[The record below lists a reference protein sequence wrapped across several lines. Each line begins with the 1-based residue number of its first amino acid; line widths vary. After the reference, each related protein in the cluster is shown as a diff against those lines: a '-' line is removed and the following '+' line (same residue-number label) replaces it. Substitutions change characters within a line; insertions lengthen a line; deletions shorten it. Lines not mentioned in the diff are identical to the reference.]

1 MARAID
7 LELLQLLEDKLG
19 KETARK
25 VAQAIELGLEVME
38 KRAEELAIQKKLEL
52 RDELT
57 KELASKADIQVL
69 KTEIQTV
76 RAETQ
81 ADLQAL
87 RAEMQAMEQ
96 RLEAKIE
103 LVRKELGGEID
114 KVRAELS
121 GEIDKVKT
129 ELDGKIDKVRAE
141 LREEILRLDRKF
153 TILFIILFFTLIL
166 FNQNALEF
174 LLKVLGLIK

>member
-69 KTEIQTV
+69 KAEIQTV
-76 RAETQ
+76 RAE
-81 ADLQAL
+81 
-87 RAEMQAMEQ
+87 MQAMEA

-103 LVRKELGGEID
+103 R
-114 KVRAELS
+114 
-121 GEIDKVKT
+121 
-129 ELDGKIDKVRAE
+129 
-141 LREEILRLDRKF
+141 EILKLDRKF
-153 TILFIILFFTLIL
+153 TIMFIILLFAVIL
-166 FNQNALEF
+166 VNQNALEF

>member
-1 MARAID
+1 
-7 LELLQLLEDKLG
+7 
-19 KETARK
+19 

-76 RAETQ
+76 RV
-81 ADLQAL
+81 
-87 RAEMQAMEQ
+87 EMQAMEA

-103 LVRKELGGEID
+103 R
-114 KVRAELS
+114 
-121 GEIDKVKT
+121 
-129 ELDGKIDKVRAE
+129 
-141 LREEILRLDRKF
+141 EILKLDRKF

-166 FNQNALEF
+166 VNQNALEF

>member
-57 KELASKADIQVL
+57 KELASKADLLAL
-69 KTEIQTV
+69 K
-76 RAETQ
+76 
-81 ADLQAL
+81 
-87 RAEMQAMEQ
+87 AEMQAMEAK
-96 RLEAKIE
+96 LEAKIE
-103 LVRKELGGEID
+103 
-114 KVRAELS
+114 KVRSEL
-121 GEIDKVKT
+121 K
-129 ELDGKIDKVRAE
+129 
-141 LREEILRLDRKF
+141 EEIFKLEHKLNIIDRKF

-166 FNQNALEF
+166 VNQNALEF

>member
-1 MARAID
+1 MPKAID

-25 VAQAIELGLEVME
+25 VAQAIELGLEIME

-52 RDELT
+52 KDELT

-69 KTEIQTV
+69 KAEIQAV
-76 RAETQ
+76 RAEV
-81 ADLQAL
+81 
-87 RAEMQAMEQ
+87 QAMEA

-103 LVRKELGGEID
+103 K
-114 KVRAELS
+114 
-121 GEIDKVKT
+121 
-129 ELDGKIDKVRAE
+129 
-141 LREEILRLDRKF
+141 EILRLDRKF

-166 FNQNALEF
+166 VNQNALEF
-174 LLKVLGLIK
+174 LLKVLGVIK

>member
-19 KETARK
+19 KEEARK

-38 KRAEELAIQKKLEL
+38 KKAEELAIQKKLEL

-69 KTEIQTV
+69 KAEIQAVKTEIEKV
-76 RAETQ
+76 RLE
-81 ADLQAL
+81 
-87 RAEMQAMEQ
+87 
-96 RLEAKIE
+96 LEAKIE
-103 LVRKELGGEID
+103 R
-114 KVRAELS
+114 
-121 GEIDKVKT
+121 
-129 ELDGKIDKVRAE
+129 
-141 LREEILRLDRKF
+141 EILRLDRKF

-166 FNQNALEF
+166 VNQNALEF
-174 LLKVLGLIK
+174 LLKVLGVIK

>member
-19 KETARK
+19 KDEARK
-25 VAQAIELGLEVME
+25 VAQAIELGLEILE

-57 KELASKADIQVL
+57 KELASKADLLAL
-69 KTEIQTV
+69 K
-76 RAETQ
+76 
-81 ADLQAL
+81 
-87 RAEMQAMEQ
+87 AEMQAMEAK
-96 RLEAKIE
+96 LEAKIE
-103 LVRKELGGEID
+103 
-114 KVRAELS
+114 KVRSEL
-121 GEIDKVKT
+121 K
-129 ELDGKIDKVRAE
+129 
-141 LREEILRLDRKF
+141 EEIFKLEHKLNIIDRKF

-166 FNQNALEF
+166 VNQNALEF

>member
-25 VAQAIELGLEVME
+25 VAQAIELGLEVLE

-57 KELASKADIQVL
+57 KELASKADL
-69 KTEIQTV
+69 
-76 RAETQ
+76 
-81 ADLQAL
+81 LAL

-103 LVRKELGGEID
+103 LVRKEL
-114 KVRAELS
+114 
-121 GEIDKVKT
+121 
-129 ELDGKIDKVRAE
+129 DGKIDRVRSE
-141 LREEILRLDRKF
+141 LKEEILKLDRKF
-153 TILFIILFFTLIL
+153 TIMFIILLFAVIL
-166 FNQNALEF
+166 VNQNALEF
-174 LLKVLGLIK
+174 LLKVLGLIR

>member
-19 KETARK
+19 KEEARK
-25 VAQAIELGLEVME
+25 VAQAIELGLEILE

-69 KTEIQTV
+69 KTEIQAV
-76 RAETQ
+76 
-81 ADLQAL
+81 

-103 LVRKELGGEID
+103 LVRKELSGEID
-114 KVRAELS
+114 KVRAEFS
-121 GEIDKVKT
+121 A
-129 ELDGKIDKVRAE
+129 KIE
-141 LREEILRLDRKF
+141 NEILRLDRKF

-166 FNQNALEF
+166 VNQNSLEF

>member
-19 KETARK
+19 KDEARK
-25 VAQAIELGLEVME
+25 VAKAIELGLEVME

-57 KELASKADIQVL
+57 KELASKADL
-69 KTEIQTV
+69 QT
-76 RAETQ
+76 
-81 ADLQAL
+81 L
-87 RAEMQAMEQ
+87 RAEMQAMEE
-96 RLEAKIE
+96 RLEAKI
-103 LVRKELGGEID
+103 D
-114 KVRAELS
+114 KVRVELS
-121 GEIDKVKT
+121 A
-129 ELDGKIDKVRAE
+129 KIE
-141 LREEILRLDRKF
+141 NEILKLDRKF

-166 FNQNALEF
+166 VNQNALEF

>member
-1 MARAID
+1 MPRIID

-52 RDELT
+52 KDELT

-69 KTEIQTV
+69 KAEIQAV
-76 RAETQ
+76 RT
-81 ADLQAL
+81 
-87 RAEMQAMEQ
+87 EMQAMEQ

-103 LVRKELGGEID
+103 
-114 KVRAELS
+114 KVRS
-121 GEIDKVKT
+121 
-129 ELDGKIDKVRAE
+129 E
-141 LREEILRLDRKF
+141 LREEILRLDSKF
-153 TILFIILFFTLIL
+153 TILFIILFFTMIL
-166 FNQNALEF
+166 VNQNSLEF
-174 LLKVLGLIK
+174 LLKVLGVIR

>member
-19 KETARK
+19 KEEARK
-25 VAQAIELGLEVME
+25 VAQAIEIGLEILE
-38 KRAEELAIQKKLEL
+38 KRAEELALQKKLEL

-69 KTEIQTV
+69 KAEIQTV
-76 RAETQ
+76 
-81 ADLQAL
+81 

-103 LVRKELGGEID
+103 
-114 KVRAELS
+114 KVRLEL
-121 GEIDKVKT
+121 K
-129 ELDGKIDKVRAE
+129 
-141 LREEILRLDRKF
+141 EEIFKLDRKF

-166 FNQNALEF
+166 VNQNALEF

>member
-25 VAQAIELGLEVME
+25 VAQAIEIGLEVLE

-57 KELASKADIQVL
+57 KELASKADLQV
-69 KTEIQTV
+69 
-76 RAETQ
+76 
-81 ADLQAL
+81 L
-87 RAEMQAMEQ
+87 RAEMQAMEE
-96 RLEAKIE
+96 RLSAKIE
-103 LVRKELGGEID
+103 LVRKD
-114 KVRAELS
+114 
-121 GEIDKVKT
+121 
-129 ELDGKIDKVRAE
+129 LDGKIER
-141 LREEILRLDRKF
+141 EILKLEHKLEHKF
-153 TILFIILFFTLIL
+153 NIIMFFIIISTLIILFNI
-166 FNQNALEF
+166 NKDALEF

>member
-19 KETARK
+19 KEEARK
-25 VAQAIELGLEVME
+25 VAQAIELGFEILE
-38 KRAEELAIQKKLEL
+38 KRAEELALQKKLEL
-52 RDELT
+52 KDELT

-69 KTEIQTV
+69 KAEIQAV
-76 RAETQ
+76 
-81 ADLQAL
+81 

-103 LVRKELGGEID
+103 
-114 KVRAELS
+114 KVRLEL
-121 GEIDKVKT
+121 K
-129 ELDGKIDKVRAE
+129 
-141 LREEILRLDRKF
+141 EEIFKLEHKLNIIDRKF
-153 TILFIILFFTLIL
+153 TIMFIILFFTLIL
-166 FNQNALEF
+166 VNQNALEF

>member
-1 MARAID
+1 MPRVID

-52 RDELT
+52 KDELT

-69 KTEIQTV
+69 KAEIQAVRTEIEKV
-76 RAETQ
+76 RLE
-81 ADLQAL
+81 
-87 RAEMQAMEQ
+87 
-96 RLEAKIE
+96 LEAKIE
-103 LVRKELGGEID
+103 R
-114 KVRAELS
+114 
-121 GEIDKVKT
+121 
-129 ELDGKIDKVRAE
+129 
-141 LREEILRLDRKF
+141 EILRLDRKF

-166 FNQNALEF
+166 VNQNALEF
-174 LLKVLGLIK
+174 LLKVLGLIR

>member
-38 KRAEELAIQKKLEL
+38 KRAEEPAIQKKLEL

-69 KTEIQTV
+69 KAEIQAV
-76 RAETQ
+76 
-81 ADLQAL
+81 
-87 RAEMQAMEQ
+87 RAEMQAMEA

-103 LVRKELGGEID
+103 R
-114 KVRAELS
+114 
-121 GEIDKVKT
+121 
-129 ELDGKIDKVRAE
+129 
-141 LREEILRLDRKF
+141 EILKLDRKF
-153 TILFIILFFTLIL
+153 TIMFIILFFTLIL
-166 FNQNALEF
+166 VNQNALEF

>member
-69 KTEIQTV
+69 KTEIQAV

-87 RAEMQAMEQ
+87 RAEMQAMEE
-96 RLEAKIE
+96 RLEAKI
-103 LVRKELGGEID
+103 D
-114 KVRAELS
+114 KVRTELS
-121 GEIDKVKT
+121 A
-129 ELDGKIDKVRAE
+129 KIE
-141 LREEILRLDRKF
+141 NEILRLDRKF
-153 TILFIILFFTLIL
+153 TIMFIILFLTLIL
-166 FNQNALEF
+166 VNQNALEF
-174 LLKVLGLIK
+174 LLKVLGLIR

>member
-25 VAQAIELGLEVME
+25 VAKAIELGLEVME

-69 KTEIQTV
+69 KTEIQAV
-76 RAETQ
+76 RAE
-81 ADLQAL
+81 
-87 RAEMQAMEQ
+87 MKAMEE
-96 RLEAKIE
+96 RLEAKI
-103 LVRKELGGEID
+103 D
-114 KVRAELS
+114 KVRTELS
-121 GEIDKVKT
+121 A
-129 ELDGKIDKVRAE
+129 KIE
-141 LREEILRLDRKF
+141 NEILRLDRKF
-153 TILFIILFFTLIL
+153 TVMFIILFFTLIL
-166 FNQNALEF
+166 VNQNALEF

>member
-19 KETARK
+19 KEEARK
-25 VAQAIELGLEVME
+25 VAKAIELGLEILE
-38 KRAEELAIQKKLEL
+38 KRAEELAIQKKLEFK
-52 RDELT
+52 DELT

-69 KTEIQTV
+69 KTEIQAV
-76 RAETQ
+76 
-81 ADLQAL
+81 

-103 LVRKELGGEID
+103 LVR
-114 KVRAELS
+114 RELS

-129 ELDGKIDKVRAE
+129 ELDSKIDKVRAE

-153 TILFIILFFTLIL
+153 TVLFIILFFTLIL

>member
-19 KETARK
+19 KEEARK
-25 VAQAIELGLEVME
+25 VAQAIELGLEILE

-52 RDELT
+52 KDELT

-69 KTEIQTV
+69 KAEIQAV
-76 RAETQ
+76 
-81 ADLQAL
+81 
-87 RAEMQAMEQ
+87 RAEMQAMEA

-103 LVRKELGGEID
+103 K
-114 KVRAELS
+114 
-121 GEIDKVKT
+121 
-129 ELDGKIDKVRAE
+129 
-141 LREEILRLDRKF
+141 EILKLDRKF
-153 TILFIILFFTLIL
+153 TIMFIILFFTLIL
-166 FNQNALEF
+166 VNQNALEF

>member
-25 VAQAIELGLEVME
+25 VAQAIELGLEILE

-52 RDELT
+52 KDELT

-69 KTEIQTV
+69 KAEIQAV
-76 RAETQ
+76 
-81 ADLQAL
+81 
-87 RAEMQAMEQ
+87 RAEMQAMEE
-96 RLEAKIE
+96 RLEAKI
-103 LVRKELGGEID
+103 D
-114 KVRAELS
+114 KVRTELS
-121 GEIDKVKT
+121 A
-129 ELDGKIDKVRAE
+129 KIE
-141 LREEILRLDRKF
+141 NEILRLDRKF
-153 TILFIILFFTLIL
+153 TIMFIILFFTLIL
-166 FNQNALEF
+166 VNQNALEF